1 MVGFYPLLLMQ
12 ICDHE
17 VSNDGDDDDLIPP
30 ECWWQLQAQFS
41 SVHRVRCPPLD
52 TGGCDGGH
60 KKLSL
65 RIMDTLARYG
75 IESFY
80 NIHFQIKTT

>member
-1 MVGFYPLLLMQ
+1 MQ
-12 ICDHE
+12 ICDKE
-17 VSNDGDDDDLIPP
+17 VFNDGDDDDLIPP
-30 ECWWQLQAQFS
+30 ECWWQLQTQFS

-52 TGGCDGGH
+52 IGGDSDGGN

-75 IESFY
+75 IKSME
-80 NIHFQIKTT
+80 

>member
-12 ICDHE
+12 ICDKE
-17 VSNDGDDDDLIPP
+17 VFNDGDDNDLIPP
-30 ECWWQLQAQFS
+30 ECWWQLQTQFS

-52 TGGCDGGH
+52 IDGCDGDGGN

-65 RIMDTLARYG
+65 QIMDTLAR
-75 IESFY
+75 
-80 NIHFQIKTT
+80 

>member
-1 MVGFYPLLLMQ
+1 MQ
-12 ICDHE
+12 ICDKE
-17 VSNDGDDDDLIPP
+17 VSNDGDDDLIPP
-30 ECWWQLQAQFS
+30 DCWWQLQAQFS

-52 TGGCDGGH
+52 IGGGCGN

-80 NIHFQIKTT
+80 NIHFQIRLLLGSMGFAGTS